1 MPLEI
6 RELVIKAS
14 VNDGEQGQNTNQG
27 QVQSH
32 SNWEDDR
39 SDIIAT
45 CVEQVLAILK
55 EKSER

>member
-6 RELVIKAS
+6 RELVIRAS
-14 VNDGEQGQNTNQG
+14 VNEGQQEQNFDQG
-27 QVQSH
+27 NFDADTQAA
-32 SNWEDDR
+32 
-39 SDIIAT
+39 IIAA

>member
-14 VNDGEQGQNTNQG
+14 VNDGNQEQNIALGQGVGNFDADTQAA
-27 QVQSH
+27 
-32 SNWEDDR
+32 
-39 SDIIAT
+39 IIAT

>member
-14 VNDGEQGQNTNQG
+14 IDDREQGQNINQG
-27 QVQSH
+27 QAANYTENS
-32 SNWEDDR
+32 SGRAE
-39 SDIIAT
+39 IIAA

-55 EKSER
+55 EQSER

>member
-14 VNDGEQGQNTNQG
+14 VNEGQQRQNSARESGNFDADTQAA
-27 QVQSH
+27 
-32 SNWEDDR
+32 
-39 SDIIAT
+39 IIAT